1 MKKSAVATI
10 ESCACAL
17 PRKVVTNHDLVES
30 GMDTSDEWIM
40 QRSGIKQRYI
50 ASGEDETTA
59 ALAIRAGR
67 AALRE
72 ANMDSSELD
81 LIIVATCTPTLI
93 FPSTATQVQGALG
106 VKQGSAFDIAA
117 ACSGFIYGL
126 NVMDNFFRADQAD
139 NALLIGVDSVARV
152 LDWED
157 RATAVLFG
165 DGAGAVA
172 IKRANGSDAGADH
185 HAHRSNLPRGILASR
200 IFSDGEYVD
209 LLNAPGGAG
218 MDGRMKGVIHMNGR
232 AVFRHAV
239 DKISNAIFT
248 LMDDMS
254 ITAEAIDWFVPH
266 QANKRILDAVAK
278 QIGLDK
284 KKVIVTVDAHANTSA
299 ASVPLA
305 LDQAVADGR
314 IKRGDLIMMEAM
326 GAGFT
331 WGASLVR
338 W

>member
-1 MKKSAVATI
+1 MRTSAAAVI
-10 ESCACAL
+10 ESCATVL
-17 PRKVVTNHDLVES
+17 PRKAITNHDLVAQ
-30 GMDTSDEWIM
+30 GMDTSDEWIT

-59 ALAIRAGR
+59 ALAIRAARKALSEADMDGR
-67 AALRE
+67 
-72 ANMDSSELD
+72 DLD
-81 LIIVATCTPTLI
+81 LVIVATCTPTMI
-93 FPSTATQVQGALG
+93 FPATATQVQGALG
-106 VKQGSAFDIAA
+106 MKQGCAFDIAA

-126 NVMDNFFRADQAD
+126 NVVDNFFRADRVEQ
-139 NALLIGVDSVARV
+139 ALLIGVDSVSRV

-172 IKRANGSDAGADH
+172 IRRANGGDAA
-185 HAHRSNLPRGILASR
+185 AHRSNLPRGILASR

-218 MDGRMKGVIHMNGR
+218 MDGREKGVIRMNGR

-239 DKISNAIFT
+239 ENISQAIFAV
-248 LMDDMS
+248 MEDMS
-254 ITAEAIDWFVPH
+254 ITPEAIDWFVPH

-278 QIGLDK
+278 QVGLDAEK
-284 KKVIVTVDAHANTSA
+284 IIVTIEEHANTSA
-299 ASVPLA
+299 ASIPLA
-305 LDQAVADGR
+305 LAHGIADGR